1 MKGQVTSDM
10 ASLKVVPASGEFL
23 RVPLAERPVGQ
34 HALWG
39 SSSGAQTQSLSV
51 DINGEN

>member
-34 HALWG
+34 QRTLGIIKRRTNAITVG
-39 SSSGAQTQSLSV
+39 
-51 DINGEN
+51 